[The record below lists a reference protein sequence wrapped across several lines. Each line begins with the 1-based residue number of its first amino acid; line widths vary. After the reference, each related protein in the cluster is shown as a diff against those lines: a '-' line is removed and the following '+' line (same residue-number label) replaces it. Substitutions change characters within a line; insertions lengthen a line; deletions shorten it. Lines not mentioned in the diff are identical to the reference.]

1 MSRWDGGL
9 DRSSADDRVAYGGF
23 HKAASQRHLLLPAL
37 HAVQDAIG
45 WVSHGAINYI
55 SERLTLGPAEAY
67 GVATFYDLIAT
78 DEQPAR
84 VAHVC
89 DDIACKAAGVDVM
102 LDDLERELGPPRTD
116 LDGVMW
122 RPSPCLGQ
130 CDKGSAAFVQVA
142 GGDHRVAAPASAK
155 QIIEILRSPKPR
167 DHVVAPTPRQVGAPT
182 SLLARVGSQPTLDEY
197 RADGGYEA
205 LTTALSKGSAWVVE
219 QVVASGIKG
228 RGGAAFP
235 AGIKWKS
242 VAAHDGTKY
251 VVCNADE
258 SEPGTFKDRVL
269 LENDPY
275 LIIEALTIAGLAVG
289 AERGYLYIRDEYPI
303 ALRAITEALSSVRA
317 EGLLGEDI
325 LSSGRTFEIETRRG
339 AGAYICGEETA
350 LFNSVEGY
358 RPEPRQKPPFPTD
371 AGLFGR
377 PTLVN
382 NVETLANIPGI
393 IRKGGAAFATIGTDD
408 STGSKLFCVSGNVSE
423 PGVFEVPFGAT
434 VRDLISLAGGPTSD
448 IAAVLIG
455 GAAGAFILPQDLD
468 LALTF
473 EATRERGIGL
483 GSGVVIVF
491 DSSVDFVE
499 IVNRIAEFFG
509 DESCGLCIPC
519 RVGTVRQAESLVRLS
534 SSNGD
539 RTVELEILDELDR
552 VLRDGSVCGLGQA
565 ASVAVQSAL
574 ALGLIGDPA

>member
-1 MSRWDGGL
+1 M
-9 DRSSADDRVAYGGF
+9 
-23 HKAASQRHLLLPAL
+23 
-37 HAVQDAIG
+37 
-45 WVSHGAINYI
+45 SHGAINYI

>member
-1 MSRWDGGL
+1 M
-9 DRSSADDRVAYGGF
+9 
-23 HKAASQRHLLLPAL
+23 LLPTL
-37 HAVQDAIG
+37 HAVQDSVG

-78 DEQPAR
+78 EERPAR

-89 DDIACKAAGVDVM
+89 DDIACKAVGADAM
-102 LDDLERELGPPRTD
+102 LSKLEHELGPSRTD

-142 GGDHRVAAPASAK
+142 GDDDRVVAPATAE
-155 QIIEILRSPKPR
+155 QIIEILHSPQPR
-167 DHVVAPTPRQVGAPT
+167 DHVSQLPPLQPETRT
-182 SLLARVGSQPTLDEY
+182 SLLSRVGSPQTLDGY
-197 RADGGYEA
+197 RADGGFEA
-205 LTTALSKGSAWVVE
+205 LTTAVSKGPEWVVE

-235 AGIKWKS
+235 AGIKWEA
-242 VAAHDGTKY
+242 VAASDGTKY

-269 LENDPY
+269 LENDPFA
-275 LIIEALTIAGLAVG
+275 IIEAMTIAGLAVG

-303 ALRAITEALSSVRA
+303 ALRIITEAIAAARN
-317 EGLLGEDI
+317 EGLLGENI

-382 NVETLANIPGI
+382 NVETLANIPAI
-393 IRKGGAAFATIGTDD
+393 IRNGGEAFASIGTHG
-408 STGSKLFCVSGNVSE
+408 STGPKLFCVSGGVSQ

-434 VRDLISLAGGPTSD
+434 VADLISLAGGPTSD

-455 GAAGAFILPQDLD
+455 GAAGAFILPDDLD
-468 LALTF
+468 LPLTF

-483 GSGVVIVF
+483 GSGVIIVF
-491 DSSVDFVE
+491 DTSVDLGG
-499 IVNRIAEFFG
+499 IVNRIAEFFA

-519 RVGTVRQAESLVRLS
+519 RAGTVRQSESLVRLAES
-534 SSNGD
+534 DAD
-539 RTVELEILDELDR
+539 RSHEIAILSELDH
-552 VLRDGSVCGLGQA
+552 VLREGSVCGLGQA
-565 ASVAVQSAL
+565 ASAAVQSAL
-574 ALGLIGDPA
+574 ALGLIGGPA

>member
-1 MSRWDGGL
+1 M
-9 DRSSADDRVAYGGF
+9 
-23 HKAASQRHLLLPAL
+23 LLPVL
-37 HAVQDAIG
+37 HAVQDSVG

-55 SERLTLGPAEAY
+55 CERLILGPAEAY

-78 DEQPAR
+78 EERPAR

-89 DDIACKAAGVDVM
+89 NDIACKAAGVDAV
-102 LDDLERELGPPRTD
+102 LDGLEQELGPPGTD

-130 CDKGSAAFVQVA
+130 CDKGSAAFIQVA
-142 GGDHRVAAPASAK
+142 GDDNRVIAPAGVE
-155 QIIEILRSPKPR
+155 QIIEILHASQPR
-167 DHVVAPTPRQVGAPT
+167 DHVAPLAIMQPGTPL
-182 SLLARVGSQPTLDEY
+182 SLLARAGSQPTLDGY
-197 RADGGYEA
+197 RATDGFEA
-205 LTTALSKGSAWVVE
+205 LTLALSQGPAWVVE

-235 AGIKWKS
+235 AGIKWES

-258 SEPGTFKDRVL
+258 SEPGTFKDRIL

-275 LIIEALTIAGLAVG
+275 AIIEALTIAGLAVG
-289 AERGYLYIRDEYPI
+289 AERGYLYIRDEYPV
-303 ALRAITEALSSVRA
+303 ALRIIEEALAAVRA
-317 EGLLGEDI
+317 ERLLGENI
-325 LSSGRTFEIETRRG
+325 LSSGCTFEIETRRG

-350 LFNSVEGY
+350 LFNSIEGY

-371 AGLFGR
+371 EGLFGR
-377 PTLVN
+377 PTLIN
-382 NVETLANIPGI
+382 NVETLANIPAI
-393 IRKGGAAFATIGTDD
+393 IRNGGAAFASIGTGE
-408 STGSKLFCVSGNVSE
+408 STGPKLFCVSGNVTT

-434 VRDLISLAGGPTSD
+434 VRELISLAGGPTSD

-455 GAAGAFILPQDLD
+455 GAAGAFILPDDLD
-468 LALTF
+468 LPLTF

-483 GSGVVIVF
+483 GSGVIMVF
-491 DSSVDFVE
+491 DSTVDLVE
-499 IVNRIAEFFG
+499 IVNRIAEFFA
-509 DESCGLCIPC
+509 DESCGLCTPC
-519 RVGTVRQAESLVRLS
+519 RVGTVRQSESLVRLVVPAA
-534 SSNGD
+534 D
-539 RTVELEILDELDR
+539 RSRELAILDQLDQ

-574 ALGLIGDPA
+574 ALGLIGDPT

>member
-1 MSRWDGGL
+1 LSRWDGGL